1 MTQAEQGWSTDQV
14 MELLGDVE
22 LFRGLPAE
30 DLRRVAGIVSGTAVD
45 AGEVLFDEGEVG
57 DAFFIVYKGAVE
69 ITKNR
74 SDGSPE
80 RLAVRRAGEAF
91 GEMALLNDAPRSA
104 RARATEPSQLVVVPR
119 EGFQELLGGDSLALR
134 VLRLLSRSLR
144 SLGVR
149 FASME
154 RESLTQADVEA
165 ISRILQKGLLPRNAP
180 KVSGYDIAAGTTT
193 EEGGLGTTVWDS
205 VSLADGRTALLTLYV
220 RGGAL
225 PPAQHL
231 ATVRG
236 IIRAVAADHGELR
249 QIMPRVNAA
258 MAASAIEGLEQF
270 VECGVLVPGPDGLEW
285 ASAGRVPCGIIRRDG
300 SFQEM
305 GAHGPPLGMME
316 GFQYGS
322 RSVAMGVG
330 DTAFVLS
337 HGPAGVFRGA
347 ADLVAQ
353 LPGKP
358 AGEVVATLHKALRKA
373 QGEGAEE
380 ISVLFVRK
388 H

>member
-1 MTQAEQGWSTDQV
+1 MTQTEQGWSSEQV
-14 MELLGDVE
+14 MELLDSVE
-22 LFRGLPAE
+22 LFRGLPE
-30 DLRRVAGIVSGTAVD
+30 DDLRRVADIVTGTSAD
-45 AGEVLFDEGEVG
+45 AGEVLFEEGEVG
-57 DAFFIVYKGAVE
+57 DAFFIVYKGSVE
-69 ITKNR
+69 ITKSR
-74 SDGSPE
+74 PDGTPE

-104 RARATEPSQLVVVPR
+104 RARATEASQLVVIPR
-119 EGFQELLGGDSLALR
+119 EGFQELLGRDSLALR

-149 FASME
+149 FASLE
-154 RESLTQADVEA
+154 RESLTQADVQS
-165 ISRILQKGLLPRNAP
+165 ISRILQQGLLPRNAP
-180 KVSGYDIAAGTTT
+180 RVSGYDIAAGTTT
-193 EEGGLGTTVWDS
+193 EDGGAGTTVWDS
-205 VSLADGRTALLTLYV
+205 VALADGRTALLTLYV
-220 RGGAL
+220 HGGAL

-231 ATVRG
+231 ATARG
-236 IIRAVAADHGELR
+236 VFRAVAADHGDLR
-249 QIMPRVNAA
+249 RIMPRVNAA
-258 MAASAIEGLEQF
+258 MAASAVEGLEQF
-270 VECGVLVPGPDGLEW
+270 VECGVLVPAEEGLEW
-285 ASAGRVPCGIIRRDG
+285 VSAGRVPCGVIRRDG

-305 GAHGPPLGMME
+305 GSHGPPLGMME

-322 RSVAMGVG
+322 QSVPMGVG

-337 HGPAGVFRGA
+337 HGPTGVFRGA